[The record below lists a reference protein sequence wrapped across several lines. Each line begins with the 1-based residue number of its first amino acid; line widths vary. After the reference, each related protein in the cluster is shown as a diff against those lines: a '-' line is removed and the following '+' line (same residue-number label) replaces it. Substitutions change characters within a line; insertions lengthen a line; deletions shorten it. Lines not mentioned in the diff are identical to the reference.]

1 LKETEA
7 PEILKDLGPLNGL
20 GGDARFLPVRGKKP
34 YGAVVPDATN
44 WNRNPAKWLTA
55 PQIYESRALGKYPSI
70 GLMTGSR
77 VGHYC
82 WLDFDGKDVDEHT
95 GEIICGKHTFNE
107 LTNYQLTREDLLK
120 HYKSP
125 VNISGKKDRMRI
137 LYRIPEKYREDLSSQ
152 SYDNGKLEIIYEQDE
167 RGQRH
172 GVIEGY
178 HPDGKEDGQQLY
190 YRWLDG
196 YSPEDLKV
204 ADLPEPIIEGWLEH
218 IENEKKKKEKQEN
231 NKDNGPTFF
240 DYLSP
245 GEQKKLLYEM
255 MEYWPYR
262 DAHGSVYPKLKR
274 LVLSLWRG
282 IGDKEI
288 FEQWLVGSPWDLK
301 SDWDGTKYNRK
312 GNRVNGG
319 CLVSFAESLV
329 SSKSEDKVDKWGA
342 AWSLAEKNG
351 WELPKWAKHCLPPK
365 ILAEGVIEK
374 SAKMTVELREV
385 IQKVEDSDISPSQRL
400 VVMQNLRKELKISK
414 PDFTQVITSLQTE
427 IDGED
432 TGRLITASQLM
443 EEDDDIEVL
452 VPRLLAKGSLTLLAA
467 DSGCGKSA
475 FLYRLMEA
483 VTTGNK
489 FAGEFS
495 VPRTCKVLLVQKDEP
510 KRDTKAKWNLQSL
523 QQDKSKV
530 FLQYEFH
537 PGMLVELRRDIE
549 ETGVELVLM
558 DSFFTL
564 FGGTTNMNDP
574 EMGLYIYML
583 NKIASDLN
591 VCIVLT
597 HHLRKD
603 QSKERPGELPVTRP
617 VTKADLYG
625 STYLV
630 SGSSTVLGMYKEY
643 EQGMTLEQANNH
655 PKIALKVLKNRNGVC
670 ETGEKFVFQGC
681 AEDMSFEFESFNGG
695 THSISDLDKLR
706 DQILKI
712 LSGRLE
718 PETALTLDELRGLLK
733 GSFSAGA
740 IRKEAMSLLQN
751 AVKTGIV
758 RYKEKKS
765 KAAGRPSWRY
775 YKPV

>member
-20 GGDARFLPVRGKKP
+20 AGDARFLPVQGKKP
-34 YGAVVPDATN
+34 YGGGGDATN

-55 PQIYESRALGKYPSI
+55 PQIFESRALGKYPSI

-107 LTNYQLTREDLLK
+107 LTDYQLTREDLLK

-137 LYRIPEKYREDLSSQ
+137 LYRIPAKYREDLSSQ
-152 SYDNGKLEIIYEQDE
+152 SYDNGKLEIIYEHDE

-178 HPDGKEDGQQLY
+178 HPDGKEDGQELY
-190 YRWLDG
+190 YRWLEG
-196 YSPEDLKV
+196 YTPDDLEV
-204 ADLPEPIIEGWLEH
+204 ADLPEPIIEGWLKH
-218 IENEKKKKEKQEN
+218 IKENTKEEKPT
-231 NKDNGPTFF
+231 DNGPTFF

-262 DAHGSVYPKLKR
+262 DANGGVYDKLKR

-282 IGDKEI
+282 IGDREI

-301 SDWDGTKYNRK
+301 CDWDGTKYNRPQ
-312 GNRVNGG
+312 NRVNGG
-319 CLVSFAESLV
+319 CLVSFAESLLA
-329 SSKSEDKVDKWGA
+329 SKSDEKVAKWGA

-414 PDFTQVITSLQTE
+414 PDFTQVITALQTE
-427 IDGED
+427 VDGNPK
-432 TGRLITASQLM
+432 RLMTAREM
-443 EEDDDIEVL
+443 MKEKRETEVL

-475 FLYRLMEA
+475 FLYRLTEA
-483 VTTGNK
+483 ITTGTK
-489 FAGEFS
+489 FAGGFDVS
-495 VPRTCKVLLVQKDEP
+495 KICKVLIIQKDEP
-510 KRDTKAKWNLQSL
+510 INDTEKKWTLQSL
-523 QQDKSKV
+523 QHDQDLT
-530 FLQYEFH
+530 FIQHEFH
-537 PGMLVELRRDIE
+537 PGMLPELKRDIE
-549 ETGVELVLM
+549 ESGAELILM
-558 DSFFTL
+558 DSFLTL

-583 NKIASDLN
+583 NKMASDLN
-591 VCIVLT
+591 VCIIMT

-630 SGSSTVLGMYKEY
+630 AGASTVFGMYKEY
-643 EQGMTLEQANNH
+643 EQGMTLEQAKDY

-670 ETGEKFVFQGC
+670 ETGEKFIFQGC

-695 THSISDLDKLR
+695 THTLSDLDKLR

-712 LSGRLE
+712 LSGRIE

>member
-1 LKETEA
+1 MKETEA

-20 GGDARFLPVRGKKP
+20 AGDTRFLPVLGKKP
-34 YGAVVPDATN
+34 YGGGGDATN

-55 PQIYESRALGKYPSI
+55 PQIFESRALGKYPSI

-77 VGHYC
+77 VGYYC
-82 WLDFDGKDVDEHT
+82 WLDFDGKGVNEKT
-95 GEIICGKHTFNE
+95 GEIECAKLTLNT

-137 LYRIPEKYREDLSSQ
+137 LYRIPPKYREELCSK
-152 SYDNGKLEIIYEQDE
+152 SYDEGKLEIIYEHDE

-196 YSPEDLKV
+196 YSPEDLEV
-204 ADLPEPIIEGWLEH
+204 ADLPEPVIEGWIKH
-218 IENEKKKKEKQEN
+218 IKETKKE
-231 NKDNGPTFF
+231 DNPTDSGPTFF

-262 DAHGSVYPKLKR
+262 DAHGGVYDKLKR

-282 IGDKEI
+282 IGDREI

-301 SDWDGTKYNRK
+301 CDWDGTKYNRPQ
-312 GNRVNGG
+312 NRVNGG
-319 CLVSFAESLV
+319 CLVSFAESLL
-329 SSKSEDKVDKWGA
+329 SSKSDEKVAKWGA

-365 ILAEGVIEK
+365 ILAEGLIEK
-374 SAKMTVELREV
+374 SAKMAVELTEA
-385 IQKVEDSDISPSQRL
+385 IKSVEDSDISPSQRL
-400 VVMQNLRKELKISK
+400 LVMQNLRKELKISK

-432 TGRLITASQLM
+432 TGRLITATQLM
-443 EEDDDIEVL
+443 EEDDEIEVL

-483 VTTGNK
+483 VTTGNT
-489 FAGEFS
+489 FAGEFHI
-495 VPRTCKVLLVQKDEP
+495 PRTCKVLLIQKDEP
-510 KRDTKAKWNLQSL
+510 KLDTKAKWRLQSL
-523 QQDKSKV
+523 QHDKSKV
-530 FLQYEFH
+530 LVQHVFH

-643 EQGMTLEQANNH
+643 EQGMTLEQAKDH

-695 THSISDLDKLR
+695 THTLSELDKLR

-712 LSGRLE
+712 LSGRVE
-718 PETALTLDELRGLLK
+718 SETALTLDELRGLLK

>member
-1 LKETEA
+1 MKETEA

-342 AWSLAEKNG
+342 AWSLAEENG
-351 WELPKWAKHCLPPK
+351 WKLPSWAKHCLPPK

>member
-1 LKETEA
+1 MKETEA

-20 GGDARFLPVRGKKP
+20 AGDARFLPVQGKKP
-34 YGAVVPDATN
+34 YGGGGDATN

-55 PQIYESRALGKYPSI
+55 PQIFESRALGKYPSI

-107 LTNYQLTREDLLK
+107 LTDYQLTREDLLK

-137 LYRIPEKYREDLSSQ
+137 LYRIPAKYREDLSSQ
-152 SYDNGKLEIIYEQDE
+152 SYDNGKLEIIYEHDE

-190 YRWLDG
+190 YRWLEG
-196 YSPEDLKV
+196 YTPDDLEV
-204 ADLPEPIIEGWLEH
+204 ADLPEPIIEGWLKH
-218 IENEKKKKEKQEN
+218 IKENTKEEKPT
-231 NKDNGPTFF
+231 DNGPTFF

-262 DAHGSVYPKLKR
+262 DANGGVYDKLKR

-282 IGDKEI
+282 IGDREI

-301 SDWDGTKYNRK
+301 CDWDGTKYNRPQ
-312 GNRVNGG
+312 NRVNGG
-319 CLVSFAESLV
+319 CLVSFAESLLA
-329 SSKSEDKVDKWGA
+329 SKSDEKVAKWGA

-414 PDFTQVITSLQTE
+414 PDFTQVITALQTE
-427 IDGED
+427 VDGNPK
-432 TGRLITASQLM
+432 RLMTAREM
-443 EEDDDIEVL
+443 MKEKRETEVL

-475 FLYRLMEA
+475 FLYRLTEA
-483 VTTGNK
+483 ITTGTK
-489 FAGEFS
+489 FAGGFDVS
-495 VPRTCKVLLVQKDEP
+495 KICKVLIIQKDEP
-510 KRDTKAKWNLQSL
+510 INDTEKKWTLQSL
-523 QQDKSKV
+523 QHDQDLT
-530 FLQYEFH
+530 FIQHEFH
-537 PGMLVELRRDIE
+537 PGMLPELKRDIE
-549 ETGVELVLM
+549 ESGAELILM
-558 DSFFTL
+558 DSFLTL

-583 NKIASDLN
+583 NKMASDLN
-591 VCIVLT
+591 VCIIMT

-630 SGSSTVLGMYKEY
+630 AGASTVFGMYKEY
-643 EQGMTLEQANNH
+643 EQGMTLEQAKDY

-670 ETGEKFVFQGC
+670 ETGEKFIFQGC

-695 THSISDLDKLR
+695 THTLSDLDKLR

-712 LSGRLE
+712 LSGRIE

>member
-20 GGDARFLPVRGKKP
+20 AGDVRFLPVLGKKP
-34 YGAVVPDATN
+34 YGADRIEATN

-55 PQIYESRALGKYPSI
+55 PQIYESRALGRWPSI

-77 VGHYC
+77 VGGYC
-82 WLDFDGKDVDEHT
+82 WLDFDGKKVDERT

-107 LTNYQLTREDLLK
+107 LTNHQLTQEDLLK

-137 LYRIPEKYREDLSSQ
+137 LYRIPAKYADELSSK
-152 SYDNGKLEIIYEQDE
+152 SYDQGKLEIIYEATE

-172 GVIEGY
+172 GVIEGQ
-178 HPDGKEDGQQLY
+178 HPDEKEDGKDLY

-196 YSPEDLKV
+196 YSPEELEV
-204 ADLPEPIIEGWLEH
+204 ADLPEPVIEGWLKKINEQVKE
-218 IENEKKKKEKQEN
+218 ENKT
-231 NKDNGPTFF
+231 DNSPTFF

-245 GEQKKLLYEM
+245 GEQKKLIYDM
-255 MEYWPYR
+255 MPFLPYR
-262 DAHGSVYPKLKR
+262 DAVGGTYRKCMR
-274 LVLSLWRG
+274 IALSLWRG
-282 IGDKEI
+282 IGDRQI
-288 FEQWLVGSPWDLK
+288 FTDWIVGSEWDLK

-312 GNRVNGG
+312 ENYVNGG
-319 CLVSFAESLV
+319 ALLPWVESLIA
-329 SSKSEDKVDKWGA
+329 SPTDDSKKIDKWGS

-351 WELPKWAKHCLPPK
+351 WVLPKWAKHCLPPK
-365 ILAEGVIEK
+365 ILAEGLIEK
-374 SAKMTVELREV
+374 SAKMAVELTEA
-385 IQKVEDSDISPSQRL
+385 IKSVEDSDISPSQRL
-400 VVMQNLRKELKISK
+400 LVMQNLRKELKISK

-432 TGRLITASQLM
+432 TGRLITATQLM
-443 EEDDDIEVL
+443 EEDDEIEVL

-483 VTTGNK
+483 ITTGNT
-489 FAGEFS
+489 FAGEFHI
-495 VPRTCKVLLVQKDEP
+495 PRTCKVLLIQKDEP
-510 KRDTKAKWNLQSL
+510 KLDTKAKWRLQSL
-523 QQDKSKV
+523 QHDKSKV
-530 FLQYEFH
+530 LVQHVFH

-643 EQGMTLEQANNH
+643 EQGMTLEQAKDF

-695 THSISDLDKLR
+695 THTLSELDKLR

-712 LSGRLE
+712 LCVRVE

>member
-1 LKETEA
+1 MKETEA

-20 GGDARFLPVRGKKP
+20 AGDARFLPVQGKKP
-34 YGAVVPDATN
+34 YGGGGDATN

-55 PQIYESRALGKYPSI
+55 PQIFESRALGKYPSI

-77 VGHYC
+77 VGGYC
-82 WLDFDGKDVDEHT
+82 WLDFDGKKVDERT

-107 LTNYQLTREDLLK
+107 LTKYQLTQEDLLK

-137 LYRIPEKYREDLSSQ
+137 LYRIPAKYADELSSK
-152 SYDNGKLEIIYEQDE
+152 SYDQGKLEIIYEATE

-172 GVIEGY
+172 GVIEGK
-178 HPDGKEDGQQLY
+178 HPDGQEDGKDLY

-196 YSPEDLKV
+196 YSPEDLEV
-204 ADLPEPIIEGWLEH
+204 ADLPTPVIEGWL
-218 IENEKKKKEKQEN
+218 KEINTQVKED
-231 NKDNGPTFF
+231 KPTDNGPTFF

-245 GEQKKLLYEM
+245 GEQKKLIYEM

-262 DAHGSVYPKLKR
+262 DAHGGVYDKLKR

-301 SDWDGTKYNRK
+301 CDWDGTKYNRPQ
-312 GNRVNGG
+312 NYVNGG
-319 CLVSFAESLV
+319 CLVGFAESLLN
-329 SSKSEDKVDKWGA
+329 SKSDEKVAKWGA

-432 TGRLITASQLM
+432 TGRLITAAQLM

-483 VTTGNK
+483 VTTGNT

-712 LSGRLE
+712 LSGRVE

-765 KAAGRPSWRY
+765 NAAGRPSWRY

>member
-1 LKETEA
+1 MKETEA
-7 PEILKDLGPLNGL
+7 PEILKNLGPLNGL
-20 GGDARFLPVRGKKP
+20 AGDARFLPVLGKKP
-34 YGAVVPDATN
+34 YGGKLDATN

-55 PQIYESRALGKYPSI
+55 PQIFESRALGKYPSI

-77 VGHYC
+77 VGYYC
-82 WLDFDGKDVDEHT
+82 WLDFDGKKVDEHT
-95 GEIICGKHTFNE
+95 GEIICGKHTFNK
-107 LTNYQLTREDLLK
+107 LTNHQLTQEDLLK

-137 LYRIPEKYREDLSSQ
+137 LYRVPRKYREDLCSK
-152 SYDNGKLEIIYEQDE
+152 SYDENKLEIIYEDDE
-167 RGQRH
+167 RGQKH

-178 HPDGKEDGQQLY
+178 HPDGKEEGKQLY
-190 YRWLDG
+190 YRWLEG
-196 YSPEDLKV
+196 YSPEDLEV
-204 ADLPEPIIEGWLEH
+204 ADLPEPIIEGWLDH
-218 IENEKKKKEKQEN
+218 IEEEKKKKEEKEKN
-231 NKDNGPTFF
+231 TNNGPTFF

-282 IGDKEI
+282 IGDREI

-301 SDWDGTKYNRK
+301 SDWDGTKYNRQ

-329 SSKSEDKVDKWGA
+329 SSNSADKVAKWGA
-342 AWSLAEKNG
+342 AWSQAEENG

-365 ILAEGVIEK
+365 ILAEGLIEK
-374 SAKMTVELREV
+374 SAKMAVELTEA
-385 IQKVEDSDISPSQRL
+385 IKSVEDSDISPSQRL
-400 VVMQNLRKELKISK
+400 LVMQNLRKELKISK
-414 PDFTQVITSLQTE
+414 PDFTQVITALQTE
-427 IDGED
+427 VDGNPK
-432 TGRLITASQLM
+432 RLITAREMMKESR
-443 EEDDDIEVL
+443 ETEVL

-475 FLYRLMEA
+475 WLYRLCEA
-483 VTTGNK
+483 VTTGSK
-489 FAGEFS
+489 FAGGFDVS
-495 VPRTCKVLLVQKDEP
+495 KVCKVLIIQKDEP
-510 KRDTKAKWNLQSL
+510 VNDTERKWTLQSL
-523 QQDKSKV
+523 QHDQDLT
-530 FLQYEFH
+530 FIQHDFH
-537 PGMLVELRRDIE
+537 PGMLPELRRDIE
-549 ETGVELVLM
+549 ESGAELILM
-558 DSFFTL
+558 DSFLTL

-583 NKIASDLN
+583 NKMASDLN
-591 VCIVLT
+591 VCIIMT

-630 SGSSTVLGMYKEY
+630 AGASTVLGMYKEY
-643 EQGMTLEQANNH
+643 EPGMTLEQAKDF
-655 PKIALKVLKNRNGVC
+655 PKIAVKVLKNRNGVC

-695 THSISDLDKLR
+695 THTLSELDKLR

-712 LSGRLE
+712 LSVRVE

-751 AVKTGIV
+751 AVKTGVV